1 MVFFSSFSH
10 HFDIDAT
17 FSYPPVEDCWRVV
30 VPNLL
35 ETALLQCARTFCF
48 DRDLQDSQC
57 ESYFENISNLIYIYI
72 MIFGF
77 YQYIRKY

>member
-1 MVFFSSFSH
+1 M
-10 HFDIDAT
+10 
-17 FSYPPVEDCWRVV
+17 V

-57 ESYFENISNLIYIYI
+57 ESYFENISNLIYIYNDI
-72 MIFGF
+72 WILSI
-77 YQYIRKY
+77 YQEILRGILTKNKIDETKLDPNAEKNFKK